1 MPYYYVGG
9 DSSEELEK
17 EESKED
23 LRSGLRNIGV
33 RVAIMNLLH

>member
-9 DSSEELEK
+9 YSSEKLEK

-23 LRSGLRNIGV
+23 SRSGLRNIGV